1 MSVRRK
7 LQKVYDRKAKRVQEL
22 KKLKYNLLLIAY
34 SGIVERKEYKDI
46 QKRLFKETINFE
58 QAKRLKVKRLY
69 RTCWKI
75 VKQIKRKTDFILLP
89 INRHNEVSRL
99 LIENKNLNLLDKE
112 INEIVR
118 TKETEEK
125 EEIIKEALSEDKPFI
140 LVSWHKDSANDHI
153 DWQGKIYVNED
164 FLNEPKVKEIA
175 EQRKMQT
182 FQWLIGE
189 PVYMITR
196 PNCRHYFQPLSV
208 KEVEDN
214 SVQSLLK
221 KYGMVHKVGQR
232 GLFQTLA
239 DKNRKALVQKY
250 KERLALLEGLKKIQ
264 PTLKL
269 EQAIKKTKLLIK
281 KWNY

>member
-22 KKLKYNLLLIAY
+22 KKLKYNLLLISY
-34 SGIVERKEYKDI
+34 SGIVERKEYKEI
-46 QKRLFKETINFE
+46 QKKLFKETINFE
-58 QAKRLKVKRLY
+58 QSKRLKVKRLY

-125 EEIIKEALSEDKPFI
+125 EEIIKETLSEDKPFI

-153 DWQGKIYVNED
+153 EWQGKIYVNED
-164 FLNEPKVKEIA
+164 LLNEPKVKEIA

-214 SVQSLLK
+214 SAQSLLK

>member
-22 KKLKYNLLLIAY
+22 KKLKYNLLLISY
-34 SGIVERKEYKDI
+34 SGIVERKEYKEI
-46 QKRLFKETINFE
+46 QKKLFKETINFE
-58 QAKRLKVKRLY
+58 QSKRLKVKRLY

-125 EEIIKEALSEDKPFI
+125 EEIIKETLSEDKPFI

-153 DWQGKIYVNED
+153 EWQGKIYVNED
-164 FLNEPKVKEIA
+164 LLNEPKVKEIA

>member
-22 KKLKYNLLLIAY
+22 KKLKYNLLLISY

-164 FLNEPKVKEIA
+164 FLKDPKVKEIA
-175 EQRKMQT
+175 EQRKMET

-214 SVQSLLK
+214 SVQS
-221 KYGMVHKVGQR
+221 
-232 GLFQTLA
+232 
-239 DKNRKALVQKY
+239 
-250 KERLALLEGLKKIQ
+250 
-264 PTLKL
+264 
-269 EQAIKKTKLLIK
+269 
-281 KWNY
+281 